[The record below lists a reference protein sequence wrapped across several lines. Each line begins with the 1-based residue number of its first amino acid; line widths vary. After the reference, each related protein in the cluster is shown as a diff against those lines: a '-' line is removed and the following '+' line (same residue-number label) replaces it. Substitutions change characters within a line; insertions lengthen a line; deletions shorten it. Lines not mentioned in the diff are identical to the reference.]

1 MNEQE
6 LRQAMSTLELYRTQL
21 ASIAENQQLIQVS
34 IEELARAR
42 ETFTQYKDAEPGSE
56 LLIPVGGSSFVFAKV
71 EINDK
76 AIVGL
81 GTGVSMEKP
90 IDEAISLMEE
100 RAIELM
106 ESLKKLIDRRMD
118 IEGKAEELTYIVQ
131 QEISAMNGQQ

>member
-100 RAIELM
+100 RANELM

>member
-21 ASIAENQQLIQVS
+21 VSIAENQQLIQVS

-100 RAIELM
+100 RANELM

>member
-34 IEELARAR
+34 IEEHARAR

-100 RAIELM
+100 RANELM

>member
-100 RAIELM
+100 RANELM
-106 ESLKKLIDRRMD
+106 ESLK
-118 IEGKAEELTYIVQ
+118 
-131 QEISAMNGQQ
+131 S

>member
-100 RAIELM
+100 RANELM

-118 IEGKAEELTYIVQ
+118 IESKAEELTYIVQ